1 MCFYTFKIKGID
13 LSYWPNIQKQ
23 NEMFMK
29 QAPQN
34 KFGPKHLGL
43 NLNRS
48 YKTSI
53 KQVAAENLIVP
64 AHDRILEEIL
74 LCGFAIP
81 RL

>member
-1 MCFYTFKIKGID
+1 
-13 LSYWPNIQKQ
+13 
-23 NEMFMK
+23 MK
-29 QAPQN
+29 QAPQT
-34 KFGPKHLGL
+34 KFGPKHLVL

-53 KQVAAENLIVP
+53 KQVATENLIVP